1 MQKKYAR
8 TDLASELHSRLGGKE
23 IDGVTCIE
31 TQTDGFNI
39 TEVDITCDNASH
51 VLCKPIGKYLTL
63 ELDSFLNRRE
73 NSFNIA
79 ANLIAELLKHFP
91 AVQNSHSFLIACIGN
106 PLVTPDSIG
115 PTTAD
120 SILVTRHLKQSMPTD
135 FGAFSS
141 VSLIRTGVLGTSGV
155 ESAAQIKAIVSE
167 VSPDCVIA
175 VDALASG
182 DLRRLC
188 RNVQIC
194 DSGISP
200 GSGVGND
207 RAALNEAYLG
217 IPVIAVGVPT
227 VIDASAFTDDEAAA
241 GLFVTPR
248 NIDEEVRSIS
258 KLTAY
263 GINLALHNGI
273 TISDIEMLI
282 E

>member
-1 MQKKYAR
+1 MQNKNAR
-8 TDLASELHSRLGGKE
+8 TDLASELRSRLGDTE
-23 IDGVTCIE
+23 IDGVSFNE
-31 TQTDGFNI
+31 SETDGFKI
-39 TEVDITCDNASH
+39 TEVDVTNDNGSK
-51 VLCKPIGKYLTL
+51 VLCKPLGKYLTL
-63 ELDSFLNRRE
+63 ELDSYLNRRE

-79 ANLIAELLKHFP
+79 AELIGELLKHFP
-91 AVQNSHSFLIACIGN
+91 AVANSNNYLIACIGN
-106 PLVTPDSIG
+106 PLVTPDSVG
-115 PTTAD
+115 PATAD
-120 SILVTRHLKQSMPTD
+120 SILITRHLKQNMPQE
-135 FGAFSS
+135 FSGFNS

-167 VSPDCVIA
+167 VRPDCVIA

-227 VIDASAFTDDEAAA
+227 VIDASAFTDDEAAK

-263 GINLALHNGI
+263 GINLALHRDI
-273 TISDIEMLI
+273 TISDVEMLI

>member
-1 MQKKYAR
+1 MQNKYAR
-8 TDLASELHSRLGGKE
+8 TDLASELHSRLEGKD
-23 IDGVTCIE
+23 INGITCTE
-31 TQTDGFNI
+31 SQSDGFNV
-39 TEVDITCDNASH
+39 TEVDISNDNGAQL
-51 VLCKPIGKYLTL
+51 LCKPIGKYLTL

-73 NSFNIA
+73 NSFSIA

-91 AVQNSHSFLIACIGN
+91 AILNSSKFLIACIGN

-115 PTTAD
+115 PATAD
-120 SILVTRHLKQSMPTD
+120 SILITRHLKQNMPNE
-135 FGAFSS
+135 FSAFSS

-167 VSPDCVIA
+167 VKPDCVIA

-188 RNVQIC
+188 RNIQIC

-207 RAALNEAYLG
+207 RAALNLEYLG

-227 VIDASAFTDDEAAA
+227 VIDASAFTDDEAAK

-248 NIDEEVRSIS
+248 NIDEEVRSIA

-263 GINLALHNGI
+263 GINLALHKGI

>member
-1 MQKKYAR
+1 MQNKYAR
-8 TDLASELHSRLGGKE
+8 TDLASELHSRLEGKD
-23 IDGVTCIE
+23 INGITCTE
-31 TQTDGFNI
+31 SQSDGFNV
-39 TEVDITCDNASH
+39 TEVDISNDNGAQL
-51 VLCKPIGKYLTL
+51 LCKPIGKYLTL

-73 NSFNIA
+73 NSFSIA

-91 AVQNSHSFLIACIGN
+91 AILNSSKFLIACIGN

-115 PTTAD
+115 PATAD
-120 SILVTRHLKQSMPTD
+120 SILITRHLKQNMPNE

-167 VSPDCVIA
+167 VKPDCVIA

-188 RNVQIC
+188 RNIQIC

-207 RAALNEAYLG
+207 RAALNLEYLG

-227 VIDASAFTDDEAAA
+227 VIDASAFTDDEAAK

-248 NIDEEVRSIS
+248 NIDEEVRSIA

-263 GINLALHNGI
+263 GINLALHKGI

>member
-1 MQKKYAR
+1 MQNKYAR
-8 TDLASELHSRLGGKE
+8 TDLASELRSRLGDSD
-23 IDGVTCIE
+23 IDGVSFSERE
-31 TQTDGFNI
+31 TEGFKI
-39 TEVDITCDNASH
+39 TEVDITNNNGSDL
-51 VLCKPIGKYLTL
+51 LCKPLGKYLTL
-63 ELDSFLNRRE
+63 ELDSYLRRRE

-79 ANLIAELLKHFP
+79 ANLIAELLNHFP
-91 AVQNSHSFLIACIGN
+91 AVTKSKSFLIACIGN
-106 PLVTPDSIG
+106 PLITPDSVG
-115 PTTAD
+115 PSTAD
-120 SILVTRHLKQSMPTD
+120 SILITRHLKQSMPQE
-135 FGAFSS
+135 FSGFNS

-155 ESAAQIKAIVSE
+155 ESAAQVKAIVAE
-167 VSPDCVIA
+167 TKPDCVIA

-188 RNVQIC
+188 RNIQIC

-200 GSGVGND
+200 GSGIGND
-207 RAALNEAYLG
+207 RAALNEAYLS

-227 VIDASAFTDDEAAA
+227 VIDASAFTDDEAAK

-263 GINLALHNGI
+263 GINLALHSGI